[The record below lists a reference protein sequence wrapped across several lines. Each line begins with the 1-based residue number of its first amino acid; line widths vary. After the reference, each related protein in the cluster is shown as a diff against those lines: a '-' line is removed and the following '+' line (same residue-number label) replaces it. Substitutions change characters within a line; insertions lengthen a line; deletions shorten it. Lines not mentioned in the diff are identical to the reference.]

1 MNISKLVISALEEFA
16 LDNNIEVSDINF
28 KTKLFGDNGILDS
41 IGIVMLVTELEE
53 VIEEELSIELTLA
66 DDRAM
71 SQKTSPF
78 RNVETLIKY
87 IEKLV
92 ESNE

>member
-1 MNISKLVISALEEFA
+1 MNISKLVISALEEFV

-28 KTKLFGDNGILDS
+28 KTKLFGDSGILDS

-78 RNVETLIKY
+78 RTVETLIKY